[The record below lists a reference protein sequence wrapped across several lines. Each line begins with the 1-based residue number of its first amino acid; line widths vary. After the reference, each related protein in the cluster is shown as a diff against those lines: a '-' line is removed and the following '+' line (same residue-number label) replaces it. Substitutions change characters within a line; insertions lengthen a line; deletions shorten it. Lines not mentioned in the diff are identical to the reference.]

1 MFSVKAQHRNNTLQ
15 KVLSYRGNIVDSRD
29 FAPTCV
35 ESEDLNPAVFIDSL
49 FFNGHGGGLNTWR
62 PIMLI
67 LTSSYFKTLRR
78 MHNWAFLI
86 IESLYLDGHGDGL
99 NQYFKYGN
107 FLIWDFTYLYV

>member
-1 MFSVKAQHRNNTLQ
+1 
-15 KVLSYRGNIVDSRD
+15 
-29 FAPTCV
+29 
-35 ESEDLNPAVFIDSL
+35 
-49 FFNGHGGGLNTWR
+49 
-62 PIMLI
+62 MLI

-107 FLIWDFTYLYV
+107 FLI